1 MATPG
6 LRPFHLAIPVTDLV
20 AARAFYGE
28 LLGCPEG
35 RSAAHW
41 VDFDFYGHQ
50 LVCHQVEARDAVAG
64 HNPVDG
70 ESIPVPH
77 FGVVLTRPQWDAASA
92 RFDAAGAGYVV
103 APTIR
108 FEGTAGE
115 QATFFVADPSGNVLE
130 FKAFADLGQLFAR

>member
-6 LRPFHLAIPVTDLV
+6 LRPFHLAIPVADLV

-28 LLGCPEG
+28 LLSCPEG
-35 RSAAHW
+35 RSAAQW

-50 LVCHQVEARDAVAG
+50 LVCHQVDGAAGPAG

-77 FGVVLTRPQWDAASA
+77 FGVVLTRAQWDDAAA
-92 RFDAAGAGYVV
+92 RFRTAGYDFVV
-103 APTIR
+103 APTVR
-108 FEGTAGE
+108 FAGTAGE

-130 FKAFADLGQLFAR
+130 FKAFADLDQLFAR